1 MIEQL
6 TAGAMNEE
14 TTIDSPIGALRIAV
28 DQDGALTRINF
39 ESRPLLPAMRGP
51 LFAPKHHP
59 GKRQQAT
66 NKGVQRV
73 IDELDEYFAGKR
85 TSFSVATRPHGTPF
99 QLRVWRALEAIPY
112 GETISYAE
120 LAERIGNPQA
130 VRAVGSANGANPIPV
145 IIPCHRVIGS
155 SGKLVGYGGGLDRK
169 ETLLALERSTR

>member
-1 MIEQL
+1 MIEK
-6 TAGAMNEE
+6 TAGSMIEE
-14 TTIDSPIGALRIAV
+14 TIDSPIGALQIAF
-28 DQDGALTRINF
+28 DEEGALTRINF

-51 LFAPKHHP
+51 LFAPKHQP
-59 GKRQQAT
+59 NVRRRGRDA
-66 NKGVQRV
+66 GVRRV
-73 IDELDEYFAGKR
+73 VDELDEYFAGKR

-120 LAERIGNPQA
+120 LAERIGNPTA
-130 VRAVGSANGANPIPV
+130 VRAVGAANGANPIPV